1 MKTERILLLLSIL
14 GIFILLIL
22 SNFNKPTITGEIS
35 KIVQTKNSIQINL
48 ENKQGEILV
57 LNKSILP
64 EKIKKGDKIEIYGD
78 KQTNLNKTII
88 FANKIKCLNC

>member
-48 ENKQGEILV
+48 ENKQEEILI

-78 KQTNLNKTII
+78 RQTNLNKTTI